1 MNSLLTRVA
10 NFSETMLWVTG
21 FLLAA
26 NLVALMIVVVR
37 RGKINN
43 GEGRVLNE
51 QGPLT
56 GNALNE
62 MCGGIHVV
70 GGGGRYVAKE
80 KILVRRSGFISDE
93 SLVDGTA
100 TKSERLMVQGIRL
113 FFVLFWLLFVFIG
126 LSLLSSEPVVGAIFV
141 IAPTISFAKA
151 ALMMRKGRQDAL
163 RKLSRAGSGDSSFGK

>member
-1 MNSLLTRVA
+1 MNSLLIRVA
-10 NFSETMLWVTG
+10 NFSGTMLWVTG

-37 RGKINN
+37 RGKVDND
-43 GEGRVLNE
+43 EGCVLNE

-126 LSLLSSEPVVGAIFV
+126 LSLLPSEPVVGAIFV

>member
-1 MNSLLTRVA
+1 VSR
-10 NFSETMLWVTG
+10 SE
-21 FLLAA
+21 
-26 NLVALMIVVVR
+26 
-37 RGKINN
+37 
-43 GEGRVLNE
+43 
-51 QGPLT
+51 
-56 GNALNE
+56 
-62 MCGGIHVV
+62 
-70 GGGGRYVAKE
+70 
-80 KILVRRSGFISDE
+80 FISDE

>member
-62 MCGGIHVV
+62 PGVFVLGSGGK
-70 GGGGRYVAKE
+70 YVAKE
-80 KILVRRSGFISDE
+80 KILMSRSVSISND

-126 LSLLSSEPVVGAIFV
+126 LSLLPSEPVVGAIFV

>member
-1 MNSLLTRVA
+1 MNSLLIRVA
-10 NFSETMLWVTG
+10 NFSGTMLWVTG

-113 FFVLFWLLFVFIG
+113 FFVLFWLLFVFVG
-126 LSLLSSEPVVGAIFV
+126 LSLAPAQPIQGAWFV
-141 IAPTISFAKA
+141 IVSTIGFSMA
-151 ALMMRKGRQDAL
+151 AVGMRRGRAEAL
-163 RKLSRAGSGDSSFGK
+163 RKLQRRRGTEKS

>member
-37 RGKINN
+37 RGKIDNDV
-43 GEGRVLNE
+43 GCVLNE

-62 MCGGIHVV
+62 IGRGVYVLGSGGK
-70 GGGGRYVAKE
+70 YVAKE
-80 KILVRRSGFISDE
+80 KILVSRSEFISDE

-126 LSLLSSEPVVGAIFV
+126 LSLLPSEPVAGVIFV
-141 IAPTISFAKA
+141 IGPTIFFAKA

-163 RKLSRAGSGDSSFGK
+163 RKLGNNVGGAR

>member
-1 MNSLLTRVA
+1 MNSLLIRVA
-10 NFSETMLWVTG
+10 NFSGTMLWVTG

-37 RGKINN
+37 RGKVDND
-43 GEGRVLNE
+43 EGYVLKE

-62 MCGGIHVV
+62 MGGVVHVV
-70 GGGGRYVAKE
+70 GGAGKYVAKE
-80 KILVRRSGFISDE
+80 KILVSRSEFISDE

-100 TKSERLMVQGIRL
+100 TKSERLKVQGIKL

-126 LSLLSSEPVVGAIFV
+126 LSLLPSEPVAGGDFYH
-141 IAPTISFAKA
+141 
-151 ALMMRKGRQDAL
+151 
-163 RKLSRAGSGDSSFGK
+163 RADRLLC

>member
-1 MNSLLTRVA
+1 MNSLLIRVA
-10 NFSETMLWVTG
+10 NFSGTMLWVTG

-26 NLVALMIVVVR
+26 NFVALMIVVVR
-37 RGKINN
+37 KGKVDND
-43 GEGRVLNE
+43 EGCVVKDH
-51 QGPLT
+51 GPIT

-62 MCGGIHVV
+62 MGDGVFVV
-70 GGGGRYVAKE
+70 GGAGKYVAKE
-80 KILVRRSGFISDE
+80 KILVSRSGFISDE

-126 LSLLSSEPVVGAIFV
+126 LSLVPSEPVAGAIFV
-141 IAPTISFAKA
+141 IAPTIFFAKA

-163 RKLSRAGSGDSSFGK
+163 RKLRNNLGGAR

>member
-37 RGKINN
+37 RGKVDND
-43 GEGRVLNE
+43 EGCVLNE

-80 KILVRRSGFISDE
+80 KILVRRSGFISNE

>member
-1 MNSLLTRVA
+1 MNTLLIRVA
-10 NFSETMLWVTG
+10 NFSGTMLWVTG

-37 RGKINN
+37 RGKVDND
-43 GEGRVLNE
+43 EGCVLNE